1 MAIKFLNKGLAQKY
15 QNMAKQLRGL
25 KDDTM
30 MAIAEEAK
38 RDFEATVSTWDNKP
52 EFVIDVR
59 PRSYAIITDDEVYG
73 FVDKGTKPH
82 KIPVGELGFLA
93 FRGSY
98 QAKTSPRVIQSR
110 SGGASGSYVYTTKT
124 IDHPGTEARE
134 FTKTINNKWQGQ
146 VANRMRQALKGGL
159 EAVGL

>member
-1 MAIKFLNKGLAQKY
+1 MAIKFLNKGLAAKY
-15 QNMAKQLRGL
+15 QKLARQIPSI

-38 RDFEATVSTWDNKP
+38 KDFEKTTSTWKTKP

-59 PRSYAIITDDEVYG
+59 PRSYAIITDSDIYH
-73 FVDKGTKPH
+73 FVDKGTRPH

-93 FRGSY
+93 FRGGY
-98 QAKTSPRVIQSR
+98 QAKTTPRVIQSQA
-110 SGGASGSYVYTTKT
+110 GGASGDYVYTTKT
-124 IDHPGTEARE
+124 IDHPGTAARE
-134 FTKTINNKWQGQ
+134 FTTTIYDKWQGQ
-146 VANRMRQALKGGL
+146 VAKRMRVALKGGL